1 MEDKALKKQ
10 ASVFSEDEDQEEAED
25 EEDYEDE
32 ESGEYEES
40 GEEEEEEILEI
51 PLKKAIV
58 DDSLHTEEEDS
69 KISEEDIKAN
79 WPKIDLEGILSL
91 QNALET
97 NNAKKDLIKK

>member
-1 MEDKALKKQ
+1 MEDKALKKE

-40 GEEEEEEILEI
+40 GEEEILEI